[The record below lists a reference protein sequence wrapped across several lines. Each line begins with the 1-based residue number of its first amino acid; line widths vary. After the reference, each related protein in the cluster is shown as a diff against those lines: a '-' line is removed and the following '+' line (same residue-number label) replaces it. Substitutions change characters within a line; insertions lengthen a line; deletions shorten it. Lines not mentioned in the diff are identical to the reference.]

1 MEQQPANAL
10 DERISRMTDALR
22 GEEMPQAPARLLS
35 GQPVRRPSMR
45 GRTLIAAG
53 SGIAAIA
60 IATALMLPRES
71 AAAELHRI
79 VQAGDGVLRHELGYD
94 KQADGTWKITTD
106 LYVDGSHLH
115 SIPHDGTA
123 ENFIGDGRIVNY
135 FRKEGYATIEPYQ
148 PRGEGAFYHS
158 SMKRQLGFDH
168 VKSVTRAGVVEWKGL
183 RLQRFDIHSEFKDA
197 LDQLLASDGYL
208 LADPATDRPY
218 YEEFTITGDHKGQ
231 FIGGRTGAIEWQYPQ
246 GEEAKLA
253 LNLPQGTRVYDVE
266 NLRGQVKEQ
275 VTGSL
280 GTDTVAGIQVTL
292 RGVYLSEYGVL
303 SVFTTGGAGRIEDY
317 NAGLKVDGRETHNFA
332 GQPGAIGEGQNHVR
346 RVGDQ
351 MVCDPLAYRGLKLV
365 YQEGVFEKGFSI
377 PDVFELQVPVFAPD
391 HTALGRHFAGYARFR
406 DIAPTRIAGQVLT
419 NLNRS
424 ILWTAQDNAIEDAR
438 QRAEYGSPTRAVR

>member
-1 MEQQPANAL
+1 MERQPANAL
-10 DERISRMTDALR
+10 DERISRMAEALR
-22 GEEMPQAPARLLS
+22 GEEMPLAPARLLTGGVIRHRS
-35 GQPVRRPSMR
+35 TR

-60 IATALMLPRES
+60 IVTALMLPRES
-71 AAAELHRI
+71 AAAELYRI
-79 VQAGDGVLRHELGYD
+79 VQTGDGVLRHQLGYD
-94 KQADGTWKITTD
+94 RQPDGTWMVTSDI
-106 LYVDGSHLH
+106 YVDGSHFH
-115 SIPHDGTA
+115 SIPHDGVA
-123 ENFIGDGRIVNY
+123 ENFIGDGRTINY
-135 FRKEGYATIEPYQ
+135 FRKEGYAIIEPYR
-148 PRGEGAFYHS
+148 PRGEGVFYHS

-168 VKSVTRAGVVEWKGL
+168 VKSVTRAGSVDWKGM
-183 RLQRFDIHSEFKDA
+183 RLQRFNVHSEFMDA
-197 LDQLLASDGYL
+197 LNQLLSSDGYL

-231 FIGGRTGAIEWQYPQ
+231 FIGGRTGAMEWQYPE

-266 NLRGQVKEQ
+266 KLREQVKEQ

-317 NAGLKVDGRETHNFA
+317 NAGLRVDGRETHNFG
-332 GQPGAIGEGQNHVR
+332 GQPGAIGESQNHVR
-346 RVGDQ
+346 RIADRE
-351 MVCDPLAYRGLKLV
+351 VCDPLVYRGVKLV
-365 YQEGVFEKGFSI
+365 FQEGVLEKGFSI
-377 PDVFELQVPVFAPD
+377 ADTFDLQVPVFAPD
-391 HTALGRHFAGYARFR
+391 HSALGRHFAGYAKFGSVT
-406 DIAPTRIAGQVLT
+406 PTRIAGQVLT
-419 NLNRS
+419 YLNRS